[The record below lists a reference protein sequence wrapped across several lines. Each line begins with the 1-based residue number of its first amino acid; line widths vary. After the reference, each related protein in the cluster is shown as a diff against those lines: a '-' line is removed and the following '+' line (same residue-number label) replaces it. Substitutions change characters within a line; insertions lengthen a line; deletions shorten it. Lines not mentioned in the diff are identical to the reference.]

1 MPTRDNHFSLL
12 GLPVRFSIDAQDL
25 EGAYRRAQSHVHPD
39 RFATASAT
47 ERRIA
52 MQWAARVNEAFH
64 TLKSPLRRA
73 AYLCEL
79 HGVPVAAESNT
90 AMPAA
95 FLDQQLHWRESL
107 DDARGAADPVRIGAL
122 VADVSAERAALLRQ
136 TAAAIDEHDDYAQ
149 AAALVRRLMF
159 VERFGDEVGAAREA
173 VAVRAE

>member
-1 MPTRDNHFSLL
+1 VPTRDDHFSLL

-25 EGAYRRAQSHVHPD
+25 EDAYRRAQSHVHPD

-95 FLDQQLHWRESL
+95 FLAQQLHWRENL
-107 DDARGAADPVRIGAL
+107 DEARGASDPRRIDAL

-136 TAAAIDEHDDYAQ
+136 TAAAIDEHGDYEQ

-159 VERFGDEVGAAREA
+159 VERLGDEVGAAREA